1 MSSPQCCDNPPSLS
15 GSSGNGRVEEVGGV
29 KSYVS
34 GSIDSNA
41 AVLLV
46 SDVFGYEAPNLRKLG
61 DKVAAAGFYVVVPDL
76 FYGDPYSMGQDFF
89 SWLPSHNPDKGA
101 EEAKPIISYLK
112 SKGVAAI
119 GAAGFC
125 WGAKVVAQIAKT
137 DDIKAVVMLH
147 PSLISLDDIKEVKVP
162 ISVLGAEIDEMSPPE
177 LVRQFKDVV
186 KPEVDLHVKIFDGCE
201 HGWTVRYDIE
211 DATAVKRAEE
221 AHQDMLDWINKY
233 VK

>member
-1 MSSPQCCDNPPSLS
+1 MSSPQCCDNPPTLSSTS
-15 GSSGNGRVEEVGGV
+15 GSGRVEEVGGV

-41 AVLLV
+41 AVVLV
-46 SDVFGYEAPNLRKLG
+46 SDVYGYEAPNLRKLG
-61 DKVAAAGFYVVVPDL
+61 DKVAAAGFYVVIPDL
-76 FYGDPYSMGQDFF
+76 LYGDPYSTGQDIF
-89 SWLPSHNPDKGA
+89 SWLPSHSPDKGA
-101 EEAKPIISYLK
+101 EDTKPIISHLK
-112 SKGVAAI
+112 SKGISAI

-125 WGAKVVAQIAKT
+125 WGAKVVAQLAKT

-162 ISVLGAEIDEMSPPE
+162 ISVLGAEIDQMSPPE

-186 KPEVDLHVKIFDGCE
+186 KPEVDLHVKIFDGCV
-201 HGWTVRYDIE
+201 HGWTVRYDVE

-221 AHQDMLDWINKY
+221 AHQDMLDWFNKY